1 MEKTTISIDDVTIT
15 IPNDGTDLDGTMI
28 AIQLALELKGWH
40 RNTIDEWII
49 DRAFNLENDKQ

>member
-1 MEKTTISIDDVTIT
+1 MEKTTISIDDITIT
-15 IPNDGTDLDGTMI
+15 IPSNETDLDDTMI

-40 RNTIDEWII
+40 RNTIDEWIK